1 MKKTILKLGKVL
13 KKAEQ
18 TQIQGGSQRRH
29 YDPICDGLNETQH
42 MPGCPCWTDTNCSNM
57 PTFYIDEFGIKTHV
71 LRSGTCQSGTCVV

>member
-42 MPGCPCWTDTNCSNM
+42 LPGCPCWIDTNCSNM
-57 PTFYIDEFGIKTHV
+57 PYVLGDGTTV